1 MNNKQ
6 ILLSSV
12 NFNMNN
18 NSKKL
23 NDNKESIEDFQ
34 NANNLNISKDFLT
47 LLSSKRDIN
56 KSNNNNNDNNDNNNN
71 TQLKKNI
78 IEIQNK
84 YNNLESKYIQLLN
97 EKNNNSLKEKE
108 SLEHYLKEENNKLKN
123 INNKFEIVLEL
134 LISYINEIN
143 IYFKMKE
150 IEFLKLNKI

>member
-56 KSNNNNNDNNDNNNN
+56 KSNNNNNDNNNN

>member
-97 EKNNNSLKEKE
+97 EKNNNSLKETE